1 MVANTLGIEERTLIN
16 WIIKKNE
23 ESKESVPVVARSGL
37 SEPVGEEDRNFLIH
51 WLNIIPTVPFH
62 YCRKQ
67 KSYEGVKFLFP
78 GKSMRELHK
87 DYLESCRES
96 QTRRR
101 AVKAFHAQK
110 LSVFIPRKD
119 QCDVCIS
126 AKLGHITNEM
136 HERHTERKPAA
147 QQEKEKNKTE
157 SDTQTSVWTMDLQ
170 SVLTC
175 PKTQASAMYES
186 GSISNESDLPVC
198 KCATFGSHFIYEN
211 DHQLAS
217 FRTK

>member
-1 MVANTLGIEERTLIN
+1 MVANTLGIKERTLIN

-37 SEPVGEEDRNFLIH
+37 SEPVGEEDRNSLIH
-51 WLNIIPTVPFH
+51 WLNTIPTVPSH
-62 YCRKQ
+62 CCRKQ

-78 GKSMRELHK
+78 GKSMRELHR
-87 DYLESCRES
+87 DYLESCRDS

-101 AVKAFHAQK
+101 AVGWKLINEAFHAQK

-126 AKLGHITNEM
+126 AKLEHITNEM

-147 QQEKEKNKTE
+147 QQEKEKDKTE
-157 SDTQTSVWTMDLQ
+157 SDTQTSVWTMNL
-170 SVLTC
+170 
-175 PKTQASAMYES
+175 
-186 GSISNESDLPVC
+186 
-198 KCATFGSHFIYEN
+198 
-211 DHQLAS
+211 
-217 FRTK
+217 

>member
-1 MVANTLGIEERTLIN
+1 MVANTLGIKERKLIN
-16 WIIKKNE
+16 CIIKKNE
-23 ESKESVPVVARSGL
+23 ESKKSVPVVARSGL
-37 SEPVGEEDRNFLIH
+37 SERVGEEDRNFLIH
-51 WLNIIPTVPFH
+51 WLNTIPTVPSH

-78 GKSMRELHK
+78 GKSMRDLHR

-126 AKLGHITNEM
+126 AKLEHITNGA
-136 HERHTERKPAA
+136 HN
-147 QQEKEKNKTE
+147 Q
-157 SDTQTSVWTMDLQ
+157 
-170 SVLTC
+170 
-175 PKTQASAMYES
+175 
-186 GSISNESDLPVC
+186 
-198 KCATFGSHFIYEN
+198 
-211 DHQLAS
+211 
-217 FRTK
+217 